1 MSKLHG
7 TTPRIPRLIRSLS
20 IPIAII
26 WLVLAASSNALI
38 PPLEEVG
45 RVHNVAQSSKDAPSL
60 IASKR
65 VGQVFGEYDSDS
77 LVTLV
82 LEGDAPLGAEA
93 HRFADVLVAELQADT
108 DHVQHVQYFWGDPL
122 TAAGSQSNDGKA
134 ALIQAYLVG
143 DAGSSEANESVTSVR
158 DIVDKTPAPAGLKAY
173 VSGPAALVADEF
185 AVGEN
190 SHIKVT
196 ALTFG
201 VIGVMLLIVYRSI
214 TTMLLTLVAVAIQV
228 AAARG
233 VVAFLGHVGVIPL
246 STYATNLLTLLCVA
260 AATDYAIFLLGRYQE
275 ARQAGEDRQSAYYTM
290 YRSTA
295 HVIIGSGLTVAA
307 AVFCL
312 RFTRTPYFQ
321 SLGIPAGIGVL
332 VTLVGSLTLTP
343 AVVTI
348 GSHLGL
354 FDPKRAM
361 RTRGWRRIGTAI
373 VRWPGPVLVAS
384 IAVALIGLLALP
396 GYKTSYDARHYQPDW
411 APAKVGYAAAER
423 HFTAARLNPEVLM
436 VETDQ
441 DLRTPANMIVL
452 ERIAK
457 EVFRTRGVAM
467 VQSITRPLGTPLDHT
482 SLGFQMS
489 AQSSAQIQN
498 LPFQQARADD
508 LVKQV
513 AEISRSIT
521 LLQQQYALQ
530 EQQYELQRQAT
541 EATDE
546 QVTAFRETSATIKEL
561 RDKVAYFD
569 DFMRP
574 LKNYFY
580 WEPHCFDI
588 PICQSFRSLFD
599 ALDGVDA
606 LTDQFGQVTESLDK
620 LNALQPKLLALIP
633 ENMALIPENIA
644 IQERNKALVESNYAT
659 QKGLF
664 AQSAEALKNS
674 DAMGEAFDKA
684 KDDST
689 FYLPPEVFDNSE
701 FKRGMKLFLSP
712 DGKAARMIITHDG
725 DPATTEGISH
735 VEPIRQSAEEA
746 LKGTPLA
753 GSSIYI
759 AGTASGFMD
768 ARDMANYDLMIV
780 IIAAIS
786 LILLIMIIITRSLV
800 AALVI
805 VGTVALSL
813 GASFGLSVLIWQHL
827 LGIQLYWI
835 VLALAIIILLAVGS
849 DYNLLVI
856 SRLKEEIGAGLNTG
870 LIRTMAGTGSVVTA
884 AGLVF
889 AFTMCGFVVGDLM
902 VLAQIGTTI
911 GVGLIFDTLIVRS
924 FMTPS
929 IAALLGR
936 WFWWPLKVRPRPAS
950 AMLRP
955 YGPRPAVRALL
966 HDDETGKSSSTA
978 ARAVRPTP
986 MSVADP
992 GPVQSP

>member
-1 MSKLHG
+1 MSTHG
-7 TTPRIPRLIRSLS
+7 GQGRVARWVRRLA
-20 IPIAII
+20 IPIAIF
-26 WLVLAASSNALI
+26 WLALAASTNALV

-45 RVHNVAQSSKDAPSL
+45 RIHNVAANAPDAPSL

-82 LEGDAPLGAEA
+82 LEGDQPLGDEA
-93 HRFADVLVAELQADT
+93 HRYGDTLVAAMRADT
-108 DHVQHVQYFWGDPL
+108 THVQHVQYFWGDPL
-122 TAAGSQSNDGKA
+122 TAAGAQSNDGKA
-134 ALIQAYLVG
+134 ALIQVYLAG
-143 DAGSSEANESVTSVR
+143 DMGGSQANESVEAVR
-158 DIVDKTPAPAGLKAY
+158 DIVAGVPAPPGIKAY
-173 VSGPAALVADEF
+173 VSGPAALFADEF
-185 AVGEN
+185 SVGEGG
-190 SHIKVT
+190 HIKVT

-201 VIGVMLLIVYRSI
+201 VIFVMLLIVYRSL
-214 TTMLLTLVAVAIQV
+214 TTALLTLVAVAIQV

-233 VVAFLGHVGVIPL
+233 VVAFLGDVGIIPL
-246 STYATNLLTLLCVA
+246 STYATNLLTLLAVA

-275 ARQAGEDRQSAYYTM
+275 ARQNGTDRLDAYYVM

-307 AVFCL
+307 AIFCL

-321 SLGIPAGIGVL
+321 SLGIPAGLGVL
-332 VTLVGSLTLTP
+332 VTLAASLTLTP
-343 AVVTI
+343 AVIVL
-348 GSHLGL
+348 GSAIGL

-373 VRWPGPVLVAS
+373 VRWPGPILVAS

-396 GYKTSYDARHYQPDW
+396 GYSTNYDARRYQPDW

-423 HFTAARLNPEVLM
+423 HFSAARLNPEVLM
-436 VETDQ
+436 IETDK

-452 ERIAK
+452 ERVAK
-457 EVFRTRGVAM
+457 EVFRTPGVAM
-467 VQSITRPLGTPLDHT
+467 VQSITRPLGTPLDHS

-489 AQSSAQIQN
+489 AQSAAQIQN

-508 LVKQV
+508 LLKQI

-521 LLQQQYALQ
+521 LLQKQYDLQQ
-530 EQQYELQRQAT
+530 QAAA
-541 EATDE
+541 ATDE
-546 QVTAFRETSATIKEL
+546 QVTAFRETSETIKDL
-561 RDKVAYFD
+561 RDKIANVD
-569 DFMRP
+569 DFFRP
-574 LKNYFY
+574 IRNYFY

-588 PICQSFRSLFD
+588 PLCATFRSFFD
-599 ALDGVDA
+599 ALDGVDY
-606 LTDQFGQVTESLDK
+606 LSGQFDEVTASLER
-620 LNALQPKLLALIP
+620 LNALQPQLLALIP
-633 ENMALIPENIA
+633 EQIA
-644 IQERNKALVESNYAT
+644 IQERNKELAETNRAT
-659 QKGLF
+659 QSGL
-664 AQSAEALKNS
+664 AEQAAEALKNA
-674 DAMGEAFDKA
+674 DAMGQAFDEA

-689 FYLPPEVFDNSE
+689 FYVPPEVFDNSE
-701 FKRGMKLFLSP
+701 FKRGLTLFLSP
-712 DGKAARMIITHDG
+712 DGKAARMIITHDT
-725 DPATTEGISH
+725 DPATPKGISH
-735 VEPIRQSAEEA
+735 IDPIRKSAEEA

-753 GSSIYI
+753 GSSVYI
-759 AGTASGFMD
+759 AGTASGYKD
-768 ARDMANYDLMIV
+768 ARDIARYDLMIV
-780 IIAAIS
+780 VIAAVS
-786 LILLIMIIITRSLV
+786 LILLIMMFITRSLV

-805 VGTVALSL
+805 VGTVVLSL

-827 LGIQLYWI
+827 LGIELYWI

-856 SRLKEEIGAGLNTG
+856 ARFKEEIGAGLNTG

-889 AFTMCGFVVGDLM
+889 AFTMCGFVFGDLL

-950 AMLRP
+950 TMLRP
-955 YGPRPAVRALL
+955 YGTRPSVRELL
-966 HDDETGKSSSTA
+966 REEEPQPATD
-978 ARAVRPTP
+978 R
-986 MSVADP
+986 
-992 GPVQSP
+992 

>member
-1 MSKLHG
+1 MSNHDG
-7 TTPRIPRLIRSLS
+7 GRPRIPRLIRRLA
-20 IPIAII
+20 IPIAIF
-26 WLVLAASSNALI
+26 WLALAASSNALV

-45 RVHNVAQSSKDAPSL
+45 RLNNVAQSAKDAPSL
-60 IASKR
+60 IAAKR
-65 VGQVFGEYDSDS
+65 VGEVFAEYDSDS
-77 LVTLV
+77 LATLV
-82 LEGDAPLGAEA
+82 IEGDEPLGAEA
-93 HRFADVLVAELQADT
+93 HRFGDALVAGMSADT
-108 DHVQHVQYFWGDPL
+108 EHVQHVQYFWGDPL
-122 TAAGSQSNDGKA
+122 TAAGAQSNDGKA
-134 ALIQAYLVG
+134 ALIQVYLAG
-143 DAGSSEANESVTSVR
+143 DAGGSQANESVAAVR
-158 DIVDKTPAPAGLKAY
+158 EVVADTPAPAGIKAY

-190 SHIKVT
+190 GHIKVT

-214 TTMLLTLVAVAIQV
+214 VTTLLTLVAVAIQV

-233 VVAFLGHVGVIPL
+233 VVAFLGHAGIIPL
-246 STYATNLLTLLCVA
+246 STYATNLLTLLVVA

-275 ARQAGEDRQSAYYTM
+275 ARQAGEDRQAAYFTM

-332 VTLVGSLTLTP
+332 VTLVASLTLTP
-343 AVVTI
+343 AVI
-348 GSHLGL
+348 AMGSHLGL

-396 GYKTSYDARHYQPDW
+396 GYKTNYDARRYQPDW

-423 HFTAARLNPEVLM
+423 HFSAARLNPEVLM
-436 VETDQ
+436 VETDR

-452 ERIAK
+452 EKVAK
-457 EVFRTRGVAM
+457 EVFRTPGVAM

-482 SLGFQMS
+482 SLGFAMS

-508 LVKQV
+508 LLEQV
-513 AEISRSIT
+513 AEISKGINLLREQYV
-521 LLQQQYALQ
+521 LQQQAS
-530 EQQYELQRQAT
+530 A
-541 EATDE
+541 ATDE
-546 QVTAFRETSATIKEL
+546 QAAAFRETVDTVKEL
-561 RDKVAYFD
+561 RDKVANVD
-569 DFMRP
+569 DFFRP
-574 LKNYFY
+574 IRNYFY

-588 PICQSFRSLFD
+588 PVCATFRSLFD

-620 LNALQPKLLALIP
+620 LNALQPQLLALIP
-633 ENMALIPENIA
+633 EQIA
-644 IQERNKALVESNYAT
+644 IQERNKALAETNYAT
-659 QKGLF
+659 QSGLF
-664 AQSAEALKNS
+664 AQSAEALKNA
-674 DAMGEAFDKA
+674 DAMGQAFDES
-684 KDDST
+684 KDDSS

-725 DPATTEGISH
+725 DPATTKGISH
-735 VEPIRQSAEEA
+735 IDPIRQSAEEA

-753 GSSIYI
+753 GSSVYI
-759 AGTASGFMD
+759 AGTASGFKD
-768 ARDMANYDLMIV
+768 ARDMARYDLFIV
-780 IIAAIS
+780 VIAAIS
-786 LILLIMIIITRSLV
+786 LILLIMMFVTRSVV

-805 VGTVALSL
+805 VGTVVLSL

-827 LGIQLYWI
+827 LGIELYWI

-889 AFTMCGFVVGDLM
+889 AFTMCGFVFGDLL

-950 AMLRP
+950 AMLRS
-955 YGPRPAVRALL
+955 YGTRSSVRELIDRDEKSGSAADLDSAV
-966 HDDETGKSSSTA
+966 DTA
-978 ARAVRPTP
+978 RGSQPSGA
-986 MSVADP
+986 
-992 GPVQSP
+992 

>member
-1 MSKLHG
+1 MRFATIVRKLC
-7 TTPRIPRLIRSLS
+7 
-20 IPIAII
+20 IPIAIF
-26 WLVLAASSNALI
+26 WLALAASSNALI

-45 RVHNVAQSSKDAPSL
+45 RIHNVAQSSQDSPAL

-65 VGQVFGEYDSDS
+65 VGTVFGEYDSDS

-82 LEGDAPLGAEA
+82 LEGEAPLGAEA
-93 HRFADVLVAELQADT
+93 HRFADDLVARLEKNDR
-108 DHVQHVQYFWGDPL
+108 VQHVQYFWGDPL
-122 TAAGSQSNDGKA
+122 TAAGSQSSDGKA

-143 DAGSSEANESVTSVR
+143 DAGSSEANESVTAVR
-158 DIVDKTPAPAGLKAY
+158 QIVADTPAPPGVKAY

-185 AVGEN
+185 AVGEGG
-190 SHIKVT
+190 HVYLT

-201 VIGVMLLIVYRSI
+201 VIGLMLLIVYRSI
-214 TTMLLTLVAVAIQV
+214 TTALLTLVAVAIQV

-246 STYATNLLTLLCVA
+246 STYATNLLTLLVVA
-260 AATDYAIFLLGRYQE
+260 AGTDYAIFLLGRYQE
-275 ARQAGEDRQSAYYTM
+275 ARQNGEDRQAAYFTM

-312 RFTRTPYFQ
+312 RLTRTPYFQ
-321 SLGIPAGIGVL
+321 SLGIPAGLGVL

-343 AVVTI
+343 AVITM

-411 APAKVGYAAAER
+411 APAKIGYAAAER

-436 VETDQ
+436 VETDR

-457 EVFRTRGVAM
+457 DVFRTPGVAM

-482 SLGFQMS
+482 SLGFAMS
-489 AQSSAQIQN
+489 AQSSAQVQN

-508 LVKQV
+508 LLTQI
-513 AEISRSIT
+513 AEISNSIT
-521 LLQQQYALQ
+521 LLQQQYDLQ
-530 EQQYELQRQAT
+530 QQAAA
-541 EATDE
+541 ATDE
-546 QVTAFRETSATIKEL
+546 QVTAFEETFETVKDL
-561 RDKVAYFD
+561 RDKAANFD
-569 DFMRP
+569 DFFRP
-574 LKNYFY
+574 LRNYFY

-588 PICQSFRSLFD
+588 PLCAALRSIFD
-599 ALDGVDA
+599 ALDGVDK
-606 LTDQFGQVTESLDK
+606 LSDQFGQVTESLNK
-620 LNALQPKLLALIP
+620 LNALQPQLLALIP
-633 ENMALIPENIA
+633 EQIA
-644 IQERNKALVESNYAT
+644 IQERNKALAQNNAAT
-659 QKGLF
+659 QAGLL
-664 AQSAEALKNS
+664 AQAEESLKNS
-674 DAMGEAFDKA
+674 DAMGKAFDEA

-725 DPATTEGISH
+725 DPATTQGISH
-735 VEPIRQSAEEA
+735 IDPIRQAAEEA

-759 AGTASGFMD
+759 TGTASGFKD

-780 IIAAIS
+780 VIAAVS
-786 LILLIMIIITRSLV
+786 LILLIMMFVTRSVV

-805 VGTVALSL
+805 VGTVVLSL

-856 SRLKEEIGAGLNTG
+856 SRFKEEIGAGLNTG

-950 AMLRP
+950 TMLRP
-955 YGPRPAVRALL
+955 YGTRESVRELL
-966 HDDETGKSSSTA
+966 HEDDSAPSSPSTL
-978 ARAVRPTP
+978 R
-986 MSVADP
+986 
-992 GPVQSP
+992 

>member
-1 MSKLHG
+1 MSTGHG
-7 TTPRIPRLIRSLS
+7 AKPRIPRLIRTLC

-26 WLVLAASSNALI
+26 WLALAASSNALI

-45 RVHNVAQSSKDAPSL
+45 RIHNVAQSAKDAPSL
-60 IASKR
+60 IAAKR

-77 LVTLV
+77 LITIV
-82 LEGDAPLGAEA
+82 LEGDKPLGAEA
-93 HRFADVLVAELQADT
+93 HRFADVLVAALQADT
-108 DHVQHVQYFWGDPL
+108 EYVQHVQYFWGDPL

-134 ALIQAYLVG
+134 ALIQAYLTG
-143 DAGSSEANESVTSVR
+143 DAGSSEANESVTAVR
-158 DIVDKTPAPAGLKAY
+158 KIVADTPSPAGLKAY

-185 AVGEN
+185 SVGEN

-201 VIGVMLLIVYRSI
+201 VIGLMLLIVYRSI
-214 TTMLLTLVAVAIQV
+214 VTALLTLVAVAIQV

-275 ARQAGEDRQSAYYTM
+275 ARQNGEDRLAAYYTM

-295 HVIIGSGLTVAA
+295 HVIVGSGLTVVA

-332 VTLVGSLTLTP
+332 VTLIGSLTLTP
-343 AVVTI
+343 AVITM
-348 GSHLGL
+348 GSHIGL

-373 VRWPGPVLVAS
+373 VRWPGPILVAS

-396 GYKTSYDARHYQPDW
+396 GYKTNYDARRYQPDW

-423 HFTAARLNPEVLM
+423 HFSAARLNPEILM
-436 VETDQ
+436 VETDR

-452 ERIAK
+452 ERLAK
-457 EVFRTRGVAM
+457 AVAHTPGVAM
-467 VQSITRPLGTPLDHT
+467 VQSITRPLGTPFDNT

-489 AQSSAQIQN
+489 IQSSSQIEN

-513 AEISRSIT
+513 AEISNSIT
-521 LLQQQYALQ
+521 LLQQQYGLQ
-530 EQQYELQRQAT
+530 QQAAA
-541 EATDE
+541 ATDE
-546 QVTAFRETSATIKEL
+546 QVTAFEETFETVKDL
-561 RDKVAYFD
+561 RDKAANFD
-569 DFMRP
+569 DFFRP
-574 LKNYFY
+574 LRNYFY

-588 PICQSFRSLFD
+588 PVCAALRSIFD
-599 ALDGVDA
+599 ALDGVDK
-606 LTDQFGQVTESLDK
+606 LSDQFGQVTASLNK
-620 LNALQPKLLALIP
+620 LNALQPQLLALIP
-633 ENMALIPENIA
+633 EQIA
-644 IQERNKALVESNYAT
+644 IQERNKALAETNAAT
-659 QKGLF
+659 QAGLL

-674 DAMGEAFDKA
+674 DAMGRAFNES

-712 DGKAARMIITHDG
+712 DGHAARMIITHEG
-725 DPATTEGISH
+725 DPATPEGISH
-735 VEPIRQSAEEA
+735 IDPIRQSAIEA
-746 LKGTPLA
+746 VKGTPLA
-753 GSSIYI
+753 GSSIFI
-759 AGTASGFMD
+759 AGTASGFKD
-768 ARDMANYDLMIV
+768 ARDMANYDLIIV
-780 IIAAIS
+780 VIAAAS
-786 LILLIMIIITRSLV
+786 LILLIMMFVTRSV
-800 AALVI
+800 IAALVI
-805 VGTVALSL
+805 VGTVVLSL

-827 LGIQLYWI
+827 LGIELYWI

-856 SRLKEEIGAGLNTG
+856 SRFKEEIGAGLNTG

-889 AFTMCGFVVGDLM
+889 AFTMCGFIFGELM
-902 VLAQIGTTI
+902 VLGQIGTTI
-911 GVGLIFDTLIVRS
+911 GIGLIFDTLIVRS

-929 IAALLGR
+929 IAALMGR

-950 AMLRP
+950 AMLQP
-955 YGPRPAVRALL
+955 YGSRPSVRELLHTDEQPTEQVADQVAVRA
-966 HDDETGKSSSTA
+966 
-978 ARAVRPTP
+978 
-986 MSVADP
+986 AD
-992 GPVQSP
+992 

>member
-1 MSKLHG
+1 MRFATIVRKLC
-7 TTPRIPRLIRSLS
+7 
-20 IPIAII
+20 IPIAIF
-26 WLVLAASSNALI
+26 WLALAASSNALI

-45 RVHNVAQSSKDAPSL
+45 RIHNVAQSSQDSPAL

-65 VGQVFGEYDSDS
+65 VGTVFGEYDSDS

-82 LEGDAPLGAEA
+82 LEGEAPLGAEA
-93 HRFADVLVAELQADT
+93 HRFADDLVARLEKNDR
-108 DHVQHVQYFWGDPL
+108 VQHVQYFWGDPL
-122 TAAGSQSNDGKA
+122 TAAGSQSSDGKA

-143 DAGSSEANESVTSVR
+143 DAGSSEANESVTAVR
-158 DIVDKTPAPAGLKAY
+158 QIVADTPAPPGIKAY

-185 AVGEN
+185 AVGEGG
-190 SHIKVT
+190 HLKVT

-201 VIGVMLLIVYRSI
+201 VIGLMLLIVYRSI
-214 TTMLLTLVAVAIQV
+214 TTALLTLVAVAIQV

-246 STYATNLLTLLCVA
+246 STYATNLLTLLVVA
-260 AATDYAIFLLGRYQE
+260 AGTDYAIFLLGRYQE
-275 ARQAGEDRQSAYYTM
+275 ARQNGEDRQAAYFTM

-321 SLGIPAGIGVL
+321 SLGIPAGLGVL
-332 VTLVGSLTLTP
+332 VTLIGSLTLTP
-343 AVVTI
+343 AVITM

-411 APAKVGYAAAER
+411 APAKIGYAAAER

-436 VETDQ
+436 VETDR

-457 EVFRTRGVAM
+457 DVFRTPGVAM

-482 SLGFQMS
+482 SLGFAMS
-489 AQSSAQIQN
+489 AQSSAQVQN

-508 LVKQV
+508 LLTQI
-513 AEISRSIT
+513 AEISSSIT
-521 LLQQQYALQ
+521 LLQQQYDLQ
-530 EQQYELQRQAT
+530 QQAAA
-541 EATDE
+541 ATDE
-546 QVTAFRETSATIKEL
+546 QVTAFEETFETVKDL
-561 RDKVAYFD
+561 RDKAANFD
-569 DFMRP
+569 DFFRP
-574 LKNYFY
+574 LRNYFY

-588 PICQSFRSLFD
+588 PLCAALRSVFD
-599 ALDGVDA
+599 ALDGVDK
-606 LTDQFGQVTESLDK
+606 LSDQFGQVTESLNK
-620 LNALQPKLLALIP
+620 LNALQPQLLALIP
-633 ENMALIPENIA
+633 EQIA
-644 IQERNKALVESNYAT
+644 IQERNKALAQNNAAT
-659 QKGLF
+659 QAGLL
-664 AQSAEALKNS
+664 AQAEESLKNS
-674 DAMGEAFDKA
+674 DAMGKAFDEA

-725 DPATTEGISH
+725 DPATTQGISH
-735 VEPIRQSAEEA
+735 IDPIRQAAEEA

-759 AGTASGFMD
+759 TGTASGFKD

-780 IIAAIS
+780 VIAAIS
-786 LILLIMIIITRSLV
+786 LILLIMMFVTRSVV

-805 VGTVALSL
+805 VGTVVLSL

-856 SRLKEEIGAGLNTG
+856 SRFKEEIGAGLNTG

-950 AMLRP
+950 TMLRP
-955 YGPRPAVRALL
+955 YGTRESVRELLHEDDDTQVRA
-966 HDDETGKSSSTA
+966 DAPTA
-978 ARAVRPTP
+978 VIPA
-986 MSVADP
+986 AD
-992 GPVQSP
+992 

>member
-1 MSKLHG
+1 MRFATIVRKLC
-7 TTPRIPRLIRSLS
+7 
-20 IPIAII
+20 IPIAIF
-26 WLVLAASSNALI
+26 WLALAASSNALI

-45 RVHNVAQSSKDAPSL
+45 RIHNVAQSSQDSPAL

-65 VGQVFGEYDSDS
+65 VGTVFGEYDSDS

-82 LEGDAPLGAEA
+82 LEGEAPLGAEA
-93 HRFADVLVAELQADT
+93 HRFADDLVARLEKNDR
-108 DHVQHVQYFWGDPL
+108 VQHVQYFWGDPL
-122 TAAGSQSNDGKA
+122 TAAGSQSSDGKA

-143 DAGSSEANESVTSVR
+143 DAGSSEANESVTAVR
-158 DIVDKTPAPAGLKAY
+158 QIVADTPAPPGIKAY

-185 AVGEN
+185 AVGEGG
-190 SHIKVT
+190 HLKVT

-201 VIGVMLLIVYRSI
+201 VIGLMLLIVYRSF
-214 TTMLLTLVAVAIQV
+214 TTMFLILLAVAIQV

-246 STYATNLLTLLCVA
+246 STYATNLLTLLVVA
-260 AATDYAIFLLGRYQE
+260 AGTDYAIFLLGRYQE
-275 ARQAGEDRQSAYYTM
+275 ARQNGEDRQAAYFTM

-312 RFTRTPYFQ
+312 RLTRTPYFQ
-321 SLGIPAGIGVL
+321 SLGIPAGLGVL

-343 AVVTI
+343 AVITM

-436 VETDQ
+436 VETDR

-457 EVFRTRGVAM
+457 DVFRTPGVAM

-482 SLGFQMS
+482 SLGFAMS
-489 AQSSAQIQN
+489 AQSSAQVQN

-508 LVKQV
+508 LLTQI
-513 AEISRSIT
+513 AEISNSIT
-521 LLQQQYALQ
+521 LLQQQYDLQ
-530 EQQYELQRQAT
+530 QQAAA
-541 EATDE
+541 ATDE
-546 QVTAFRETSATIKEL
+546 QVTAFEETFETVKDL
-561 RDKVAYFD
+561 RDKAANFD
-569 DFMRP
+569 DFFRP
-574 LKNYFY
+574 LRNYFY

-588 PICQSFRSLFD
+588 PLCAALRSIFD
-599 ALDGVDA
+599 ALDGVDK
-606 LTDQFGQVTESLDK
+606 LSDQFGQVTESLNK
-620 LNALQPKLLALIP
+620 LNALQPQLLALIP
-633 ENMALIPENIA
+633 EQIA
-644 IQERNKALVESNYAT
+644 IQERNKALAQNNAAT
-659 QKGLF
+659 QAGLL
-664 AQSAEALKNS
+664 AQAEESLKNS
-674 DAMGEAFDKA
+674 DAMGKAFDEA

-725 DPATTEGISH
+725 DPATTQGISH
-735 VEPIRQSAEEA
+735 IDPIRQSAEEA

-759 AGTASGFMD
+759 TGTASGFKD

-780 IIAAIS
+780 VIAAIS
-786 LILLIMIIITRSLV
+786 LILLIMMFVTRSVV

-805 VGTVALSL
+805 VGTVVLSL

-827 LGIQLYWI
+827 LGIELYWI

-856 SRLKEEIGAGLNTG
+856 SRFKEEIGAGLNTG

-950 AMLRP
+950 VMLRP
-955 YGPRPAVRALL
+955 YGTRESVRELL
-966 HDDETGKSSSTA
+966 HEDDSAPSSPSTL
-978 ARAVRPTP
+978 R
-986 MSVADP
+986 
-992 GPVQSP
+992 